1 MTAQQLQSSNEQ
13 TNSQVEPTT
22 KSKKSKITIYLTEEA
37 EHAFTE
43 LYIARYRKNKKI
55 DRSTIACEAIQVCM
69 RKNLVKTKKN
79 PFQSRASHFPL

>member
-1 MTAQQLQSSNEQ
+1 MTAQLLQSDNEQ

-43 LYIARYRKNKKI
+43 LYIAHYRKNKKI
-55 DRSTIACEAIQVCM
+55 DRSTIACEAIQVLFE
-69 RKNLVKTKKN
+69 KEFWSKLKN
-79 PFQSRASHFPL
+79 PRT

>member
-1 MTAQQLQSSNEQ
+1 MTAATTQLLEPDNEQ

-22 KSKKSKITIYLTEEA
+22 KSKKNKITIYLTEEA

-55 DRSTIACEAIQVCM
+55 DRSTIACEAIQALFEQEFGQ
-69 RKNLVKTKKN
+69 N
-79 PFQSRASHFPL
+79 